1 MQPNQQKIIEE
12 TVQFYSSL
20 HNNGGLSTPDA
31 STAHGH
37 LNYTILYSWM

>member
-1 MQPNQQKIIEE
+1 MQPIQQKIIEE
-12 TVQFYSSL
+12 TVQFYSCF
-20 HNNGGLSTPDA
+20 HNIGGLSIPDE